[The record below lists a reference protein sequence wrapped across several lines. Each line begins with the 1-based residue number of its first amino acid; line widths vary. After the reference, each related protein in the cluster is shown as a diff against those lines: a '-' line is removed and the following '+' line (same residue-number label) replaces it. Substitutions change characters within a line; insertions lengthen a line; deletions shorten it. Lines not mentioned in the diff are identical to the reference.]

1 MAELDNDVT
10 AEVIEVLP
18 EEETRIC
25 LFSIGEETYAI
36 PVELLLEIIIPQKIF
51 PVPTTPSHVL
61 GVINLRGSIVPI
73 VDIRPALSLPQQS
86 ALGQIAI
93 IKHGATLLGITVDN
107 VAEVIAVNAS
117 SIQAIPTDSGGPLSD
132 VKSRSRF
139 FKGIIQRETGAVA
152 ILNIERVLDDI
163 KLT

>member
-1 MAELDNDVT
+1 LAELDNDVP
-10 AEVIEVLP
+10 AEVIDVMP

-25 LFSIGEETYAI
+25 LFSIGEDTYAI

-86 ALGQIAI
+86 ALGQIVI
-93 IKHGATLLGITVDN
+93 IKHGAILLGISVDN
-107 VAEVIAVNAS
+107 VSAVEAVNAG
-117 SIQAIPTDSGGPLSD
+117 SIQVIPTDAGGPLSD
-132 VKSRSRF
+132 IKSRSRF
-139 FKGIIQRETGAVA
+139 FKGIIQREKGVIAL
-152 ILNIERVLDDI
+152 LNIERLLDDI

>member
-1 MAELDNDVT
+1 LAEFDNDVT
-10 AEVIEVLP
+10 AEAIDVMP

-25 LFSIGEETYAI
+25 LFSIGEDTYAI

-51 PVPTTPSHVL
+51 SIPTTPPHVL

-73 VDIRPALSLPQQS
+73 VDIRPVLSLPLQS

-93 IKHGATLLGITVDN
+93 IKHGATILGISVDN
-107 VAEVIAVNAS
+107 VTAVLAVQES
-117 SIQAIPTDSGGPLSD
+117 SIQVIPTDSGGGLSG

-139 FKGIIQRETGAVA
+139 FKGIIQREAGVA
-152 ILNIERVLDDI
+152 ALLNIERVLDEI